1 MKKHG
6 RSLSFIFPVGVITVV
21 LALMLFDQSR
31 AQNRE
36 DSMYQYVEQ
45 LQEIIEKS
53 RRNHYKDVDVDKMM
67 EGAIKGAVASLN
79 DPYSFY
85 QAPQAQQRE
94 REDLFYGQFGGLGIR
109 IYPDQQ
115 GEHALVK
122 VSSVLP
128 NTPARRE
135 GIQAGDSILEVEG
148 ESVVLGGPSGMTMD
162 DVVSKLR
169 GRVGEPVTIT
179 VARRNHVGTKEIT
192 LTREIIKPRSVEWEV
207 LEPGIGYVKLDSFKN
222 QTATEFVEAVDGI
235 RAATD
240 LTALIVD
247 LRANRGGL
255 LTAARE
261 VSDAFLSGGRIVSTR
276 GRDGGRAEF
285 DREYVADADLL
296 VSDDVE
302 VVILINGSSASGS
315 EIVAGAIKDHDRGI
329 LVGEKTFG
337 KGVVQQ
343 RFELESGGAL
353 SLTISSYFTPD
364 GTSIDGEGIAPD
376 VPVEPARLTDE
387 EAFAREHARD
397 ERIVDDFVIAFLEA
411 YEDEHAV
418 TPKDF
423 KTLEPR
429 LGELNAMLEE
439 ENIHLSEKTV
449 WLEARAIFDLNVGTE
464 RLVDRDNDAQLT
476 EALRVIQEVGVAQVL
491 SGAYP
496 PAEAAEAD
504 TDATS
509 EAAVVN

>member
-21 LALMLFDQSR
+21 LALMWYNQGR
-31 AQNRE
+31 AQSGQ

-45 LQEIIEKS
+45 LSEIIERS
-53 RRNHYKDVDVDKMM
+53 RENYYKDVDVDKMM

-109 IYPDQQ
+109 IYADRQ
-115 GEHALVK
+115 GERALVK

-135 GIQAGDSILEVEG
+135 GIQAGDTIIEVDG
-148 ESVVLGGPSGMTMD
+148 DSVVLGGPTGLTMD

-192 LTREIIKPRSVEWEV
+192 LTREVIKPRSVEWEI
-207 LEPGIGYVKLDSFKN
+207 LEPGIGYTKLDSFKN
-222 QTATEFVEAVDGI
+222 QTSTEFEAAVNAMK
-235 RAATD
+235 AATD
-240 LTALIVD
+240 LRSIIVD

-261 VSDAFLSGGRIVSTR
+261 VSDAFLSKGRIVSTK
-276 GRDGGRAEF
+276 GRDGGRREF
-285 DREYVADADLL
+285 DREYLADADLL

-302 VVILINGSSASGS
+302 VVILIDGNSASGS

-376 VPVEPARLTDE
+376 VPVEPVRLTDE
-387 EAFAREHARD
+387 EAFARQHARD
-397 ERIVDDFVIAFLEA
+397 ERIVDDFVIAFLEG
-411 YEDEHAV
+411 YEDEHAE

-423 KTLEPR
+423 AALEPT
-429 LGELNAMLEE
+429 LPELTAMLEE
-439 ENIHLSEKTV
+439 ENIHLSEKTI
-449 WLEARAIFDLNVGTE
+449 WLEARNIFDLNVGTE
-464 RLVDRDNDAQLT
+464 RLVDRDNDEALT
-476 EALRVIQEVGVAQVL
+476 EALRVIQEVGVGEVL

-496 PAEAAEAD
+496 PAEAAETAE
-504 TDATS
+504 TEET
-509 EAAVVN
+509 AVVN